1 MKDNIS
7 KIKDRLNIVDVISSY
22 IKLQKSGANYR
33 ARCPFHSEK
42 TASFYVSPERQI
54 WHCFGCGL
62 GGDMFGF
69 IKQIEGVE
77 FPEALKMLAGRAG
90 IELIHIDPRLRDQ
103 KTKLL
108 ELQELAAK
116 FFEKQLWH
124 SDIGKKALTYLRDR
138 GLEDESTRDFRLGY
152 APDFGNP
159 LREFLASLKYDNA
172 TLVASGLVGKNDR
185 GELYDRFRARIMFP
199 IFDLNNQI
207 VGFSGR
213 IFKEGLER
221 PPRESLAKYINTPQT
236 LIYDKSRVLYGLN
249 KAKSD
254 LRKKDKCMVVEGNMD
269 VVMSHQAGATNAVAT
284 SGTALTDGHLK
295 IIKRFTENLD
305 LCFDA
310 DSAGQIATDRGV
322 DLALANGFN
331 VGIIAINEKDLKD
344 PADYVKRYGL
354 KWVEYAQQSS
364 MPFMEFYLKSATK
377 LFDVSTAIG
386 KKLASQKILP
396 LIKTIANRIEQSH
409 WVNELAFLLKIK
421 QEIIEEE
428 LKTTVAKIAPAGP
441 STEKNIAVVADLPLI
456 VNLDPLEETLV
467 SLIIKEPSL
476 AGRPD
481 IPNDFLTEKVKGVIS
496 TISSSEGG
504 IDRVIKNLETELAL
518 SLEFAYLKSQEL
530 WKDFS
535 LADIEKEFK
544 NTVKFIERRAISAQL
559 TNLEFLI
566 KNAEKERD
574 KESVSQLSSQFSE
587 LAARLG
593 GVS

>member
-1 MKDNIS
+1 M
-7 KIKDRLNIVDVISSY
+7 DVISGY
-22 IKLQKSGANYR
+22 IKLQKSGANYK
-33 ARCPFHSEK
+33 ARCPFHNEK
-42 TASFYVSPERQI
+42 TASFYISPERQI

-77 FPEALKMLAGRAG
+77 FPEALKMLASRAG
-90 IELIHIDPRLRDQ
+90 IELAYTDPRLRDQ

-108 ELQELAAK
+108 ELQEVAAK

-124 SDIGKKALTYLRDR
+124 SDVGKKALTYLRDR
-138 GLEDESTRDFRLGY
+138 GLEDETIHDFRLGY

-159 LREFLASLKYDNA
+159 LKEFLMSLKHDNA

-199 IFDLNNQI
+199 VFDLNSQI

-213 IFKEGLER
+213 IFEEGLER
-221 PPRESLAKYINTPQT
+221 PPREALAKYINTPQT
-236 LIYDKSRVLYGLN
+236 FIYDKSRVLYGLN

-254 LRKKDKCMVVEGNMD
+254 LRKKDRCLVVEGNID
-269 VVMSHQAGATNAVAT
+269 VIMSHQAGATNAVAT

-322 DLALANGFN
+322 DLALTNGFN
-331 VGIIAINEKDLKD
+331 VGIVAIGEKDIKD
-344 PADYVKRYGL
+344 PADYVKRYGP
-354 KWVEYAQQSS
+354 KWVEYARQSS
-364 MPFMEFYLKSATK
+364 MPFMEFYLKSVAK

-396 LIKTIANRIEQSH
+396 LVKTIANKIEQSH
-409 WVNELAFLLKIK
+409 WVNELSFLLKIK
-421 QEIIEEE
+421 PEVIEEE
-428 LKTTVAKIAPAGP
+428 LKTTIAKIAPTGP
-441 STEKNIAVVADLPLI
+441 AADKNITVVADSPAI
-456 VNLDPLEETLV
+456 ANLDPLEETLI
-467 SLIIKEPSL
+467 SLIIKEPPL
-476 AGRPD
+476 AKRAD
-481 IPNDFLTEKVKGVIS
+481 IPNDFLTEKAKGIIS
-496 TISSSEGG
+496 AINSSEGG
-504 IDRVIKNLETELAL
+504 INQAIKNLETELAL

-530 WKDFS
+530 WKEFNP
-535 LADIEKEFK
+535 ADIEKEFK
-544 NTVKFIERRAISAQL
+544 NTVRLIERRAITAQL

-566 KNAEKERD
+566 KNAEKEHN
-574 KESVSQLSSQFSE
+574 KESVNQLSNQFSE

-593 GVS
+593 GIS